1 MSRTHLRWNKVF
13 HVTKRSKKLPSSIAW
28 RLLCTSSF
36 QFSRITSKLFFEMV
50 GTPMLMWSF
59 TLIYLHLKWGQFEG
73 KVPQSVIF
81 SLIILYTPDFPDLC
95 TSQNPQNSP
104 KPFPPSGEM
113 KSSSG
118 PPSAFTRSG
127 VRTSIKSR
135 PPKRQRCEISKIIK
149 HHPFHEICFIFSIP
163 KHCKHGN
170 TPLPYLSFDFKWCFK
185 VVVLGLSLSLHT
197 PIKNLLRGWSHPS
210 WPNCLH
216 PTRLASWGVSHHQPQ
231 AKLIWENSRMVE
243 PSPGVLKVPKIEISA
258 CWSQCTTLISRII
271 QDISPGKVSAFHLSR
286 NHPCQRRDATIGF

>member
-1 MSRTHLRWNKVF
+1 MKTPVHLFFSQLSRL
-13 HVTKRSKKLPSSIAW
+13 
-28 RLLCTSSF
+28 
-36 QFSRITSKLFFEMV
+36 TSKFFFEMV

-95 TSQNPQNSP
+95 TSQNPQNPP

-135 PPKRQRCEISKIIK
+135 PPKRQPCEISKTIK
-149 HHPFHEICFIFSIP
+149 HHPFHEICFRFSILNIASMETL
-163 KHCKHGN
+163 HC
-170 TPLPYLSFDFKWCFK
+170 
-185 VVVLGLSLSLHT
+185 
-197 PIKNLLRGWSHPS
+197 PIFR
-210 WPNCLH
+210 
-216 PTRLASWGVSHHQPQ
+216 
-231 AKLIWENSRMVE
+231 
-243 PSPGVLKVPKIEISA
+243 
-258 CWSQCTTLISRII
+258 LIS
-271 QDISPGKVSAFHLSR
+271 S
-286 NHPCQRRDATIGF
+286 DALKLLY